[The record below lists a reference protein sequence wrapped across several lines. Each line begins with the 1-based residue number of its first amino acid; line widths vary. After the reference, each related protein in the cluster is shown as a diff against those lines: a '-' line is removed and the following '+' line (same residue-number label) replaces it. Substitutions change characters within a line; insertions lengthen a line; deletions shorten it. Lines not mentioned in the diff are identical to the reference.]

1 MTIEEIRP
9 GDHVIVRDWED
20 MVDEYGTDYIGD
32 IDFGHLSFVKA
43 MKNLCGNEFM
53 VDEINEE
60 YSEITLMPIDG
71 SFKREDLD
79 WIFTPEM
86 LRHVEPA
93 IDIDV
98 NTNDFF
104 ALLS

>member
-20 MVDEYGTDYIGD
+20 MEEEYDTDSFGD
-32 IDFGHLSFVKA
+32 IDLGPVSFVRP
-43 MKNLCGNEFM
+43 MMNLCGGEFIIDE
-53 VDEINEE
+53 VDEESQE
-60 YSEITLMPIDG
+60 LTLIPVDD
-71 SFKREDLD
+71 SFTREDLD
-79 WIFTPEM
+79 WIFVPEM

-93 IDIDV
+93 IEIDV